1 MENGLKRQKIKV
13 EKSLRMLLKL
23 YTEMVIWNRVI
34 TVEIKRYR

>member
-23 YTEMVIWNRVI
+23 YTEMVTWNRVI